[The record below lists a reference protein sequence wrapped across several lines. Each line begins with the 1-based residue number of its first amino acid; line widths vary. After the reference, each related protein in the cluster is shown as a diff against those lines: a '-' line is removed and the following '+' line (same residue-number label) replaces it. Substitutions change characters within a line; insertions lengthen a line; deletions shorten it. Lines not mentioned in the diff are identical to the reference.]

1 MTVPM
6 KRTHRPGQE
15 HTDQAQLPLSCNL
28 WATVMSQRP
37 TRLLFPPSWPS
48 FQSILVPNYSE
59 PQEACQG
66 RN

>member
-1 MTVPM
+1 MTVLM

-15 HTDQAQLPLSCNL
+15 HTDQAPLPLSCNL
-28 WATVMSQRP
+28 WATLTSQCP
-37 TRLLFPPSWPS
+37 TQLLSPPSWSS

-59 PQEACQG
+59 PQEPCQG